1 MAFDDYLTRLEELY
15 RQRAL
20 PLACRDAA
28 SLAQLQAV
36 EQQLGL
42 ELPEDL
48 RTAWLTTDGLG
59 DCQTVFARPGRLTGY
74 DFLSL
79 AAALRAREGLRRR
92 AATYSRYT
100 EPEPRDAR
108 IGAGW
113 FQPGWLPFAGFGG
126 GTLLLL
132 LDMAPASAGTPG
144 QIIAFT
150 HDPDQIE
157 YVAQSFADLLKG
169 SLEAIAADAE
179 EFLGSR

>member
-1 MAFDDYLTRLEELY
+1 MAFINYLTRLEELY
-15 RQRAL
+15 RQHAL
-20 PLACRDAA
+20 PLARRDAA

-36 EQQLGL
+36 EEQLGL

-48 RTAWLTTDGLG
+48 RTAWLTTDGLA
-59 DCQTVFARPGRLTGY
+59 DYQTVFARPGRLTGY

-79 AAALRAREGLRRR
+79 AAALREREGLRRR
-92 AATYSRYT
+92 AASYARYI

-108 IGAGW
+108 IGTDW

-126 GTLLLL
+126 GTLLLM
-132 LDMAPASAGTPG
+132 LDMAPASGGTLG

-157 YVAQSFADLLKG
+157 YVAQSFAELLKG
-169 SLEAIAADAE
+169 SLEAIEADAE